1 MSTTTARLAA
11 LTAVVLWG
19 ISFVATKAVLREISP
34 IALIFT
40 RFAMGAA
47 LLWLILLVRGVD
59 TRLPRAEWG
68 SLALMGF
75 VGIFIHQLLQAH
87 GLRLTSAVNTGWLI
101 GVTPIWSAIL
111 AALVLKERMGTPKV
125 LGLALGFLG
134 ALLVISKGRLSS
146 ETLALPSTGGDLLIL
161 ASTLN
166 WAVYTVLGHPTIR
179 RLGPM
184 RATAGAMLLGWLML
198 APLYL
203 AGAHWQEY
211 PALSTL
217 GWISLVFLGIGC
229 SGLGYL
235 FWYGALERVEASQV
249 ASFLYVEPLVTFAAA
264 VILLREPVRLL
275 TVIGGLAVLA
285 GVVLVQRSE

>member
-1 MSTTTARLAA
+1 MTTTTARLAA

-275 TVIGGLAVLA
+275 TVVGGLAVLA

>member
-1 MSTTTARLAA
+1 MTTTTARLAA

-47 LLWLILLVRGVD
+47 LLWLILLVRGAD

-275 TVIGGLAVLA
+275 TVVGGLAVLA

>member
-1 MSTTTARLAA
+1 MTTTTARLAA